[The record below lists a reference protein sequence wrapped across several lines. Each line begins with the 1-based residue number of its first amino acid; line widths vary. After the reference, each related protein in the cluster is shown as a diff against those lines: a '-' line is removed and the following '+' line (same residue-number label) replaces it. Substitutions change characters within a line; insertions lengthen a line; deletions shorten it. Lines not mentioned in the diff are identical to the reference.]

1 MWSRVIGFGIVLCA
15 PLSVS
20 ATSAT
25 RTTADEPLLGRWD
38 ITVRTPNGDRPSWL
52 ELEHSGRDA
61 IIGRFVGIVGS
72 ARPISQVTMR
82 GDSLHFA
89 IPHQWENG
97 DGDLVVDGSL
107 TSGRLGG
114 TMTFPDGKQYPWT
127 AVHAPLLHR
136 DHEPQWGAPIKLLHA
151 NDLGGW
157 RAVGGASNQWVVT
170 NGVLRSPHSGANIET
185 ERTFTDFK
193 LHIEFRYPAE
203 SNSGVYLRGR
213 HEVQIQDDFG
223 KAPWNDLFSGVYGF
237 IAPSEIAARRA
248 NEWNSYDITLVGRK
262 VTVVANGKRVICDQD
277 IPGITGGAIDSNEGA
292 PGPLLLQGDHG
303 PVEFRNIVI
312 TPAR

>member
-1 MWSRVIGFGIVLCA
+1 MVFGTTSRPA
-15 PLSVS
+15 
-20 ATSAT
+20 A
-25 RTTADEPLLGRWD
+25 RADEPMLGRWD
-38 ITVRTPNGDRPSWL
+38 ITIHTPDGDRPSWL

-72 ARPISQVTMR
+72 ARPIARVDVH

-97 DGDLVVDGSL
+97 EGDLTVDGHI
-107 TSGRLGG
+107 TSGHLAG
-114 TMTFPDGKQYPWT
+114 TMTFPDGKRYDWT
-127 AVHAPLLHR
+127 SARAPLLHR
-136 DHEPQWGAPIKLLHA
+136 DRAPTWGAPVKLLHG

-157 RAVGGASNQWVVT
+157 RAIGGAANQWVVS

-213 HEVQIQDDFG
+213 HEVQIQDDYG
-223 KAPWNDLFSGVYGF
+223 QEPWNDRFSGVYGF
-237 IAPSEIAARRA
+237 IAPTEIAAKRA
-248 NEWNSYDITLVGRK
+248 GEWQTYDITLIGRK
-262 VTVVANGKRVICDQD
+262 VSVVANGTRVICEQD

-303 PVEFRNIVI
+303 PVEFRNITI